1 MTDPY
6 ASEEETNAL
15 IKPDE
20 RTPYQK
26 MLDQMLDN
34 NGANEQGAEPYPILY
49 QIALTLLQ
57 SLYHD
62 TPEKP

>member
-15 IKPDE
+15 IQEDK

-26 MLDQMLDN
+26 MLDQMLQHL
-34 NGANEQGAEPYPILY
+34 GADDQGAEPYPILY
-49 QIALTLLQ
+49 KIATDLLEA
-57 SLYHD
+57 LYHD